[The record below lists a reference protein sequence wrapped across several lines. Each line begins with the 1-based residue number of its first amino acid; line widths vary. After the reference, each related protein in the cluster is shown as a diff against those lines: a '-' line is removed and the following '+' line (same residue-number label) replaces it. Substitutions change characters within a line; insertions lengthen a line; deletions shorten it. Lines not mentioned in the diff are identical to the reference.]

1 MHEYGQRRRNFST
14 IKSVAS
20 SASSS
25 TETLSTT
32 SQAQQQQEI
41 LHQRNSTES
50 MEHSN
55 SSNTSLD
62 SPSQGGGATTHHRF
76 YHVFR
81 EGELDAL
88 INHHVASLHIVS
100 SYYERASWCIVAE
113 KVQVWTI

>member
-1 MHEYGQRRRNFST
+1 MQ
-14 IKSVAS
+14 
-20 SASSS
+20 
-25 TETLSTT
+25 
-32 SQAQQQQEI
+32 
-41 LHQRNSTES
+41 QRNSTES
-50 MEHSN
+50 LEHSN